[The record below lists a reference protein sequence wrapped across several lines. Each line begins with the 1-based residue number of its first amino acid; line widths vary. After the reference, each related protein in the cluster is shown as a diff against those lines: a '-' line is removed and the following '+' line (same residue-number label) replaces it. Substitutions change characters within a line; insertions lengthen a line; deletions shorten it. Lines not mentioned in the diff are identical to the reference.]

1 MVNRYSFGIHEQLE
15 PQELFFLVFVD
26 TAAKHFGVE
35 DIAAL
40 GAVVAGYPLLP
51 TRTKFNGATRGTS
64 IASVVA
70 RKALPFKLK
79 YQILPTVTLKSMASL
94 KILFVRNIG
103 AFVGRTIPVIGV
115 FMLAYDAYRISTESV
130 RAYNALVKEEDRM
143 F

>member
-1 MVNRYSFGIHEQLE
+1 MANGYRFGIHEQLE
-15 PQELFFLVFVD
+15 PQELFFLIFVD
-26 TAAKHFGVE
+26 TAAKHFGIE
-35 DIAAL
+35 DVAAL
-40 GAVVAGYPLLP
+40 GAIVAGYPVIT
-51 TRTKFNGATRGTS
+51 TRGKFNGATRGTS

-103 AFVGRTIPVIGV
+103 AFVGRTIPVVGV

-130 RAYNALVKEEDRM
+130 RAYNALAKEEDRI